1 MINNLRHIRAF
12 LTVARIGNFTRAAAE
27 LRLSQSALT
36 VQIHQLEEDL
46 GATLFDRGKRQV
58 TLTQAG
64 KEVRV
69 PLERILVDAE
79 AIVSSTRQMSGLRR
93 GLVSVA
99 VLPSIAARI
108 VPPVLESF
116 TKLYPGIVIQICDV
130 VAERVIEAVKKEEVD
145 FGIASRVGV
154 DRELKTSELLTDRL
168 CAFVPASH
176 LLARRSLLT
185 LKEVAT
191 CPIITT
197 GHDSSVRRIIE
208 NAFKREKLSPIFSYE
223 VNYMTTAISIVK
235 TGLGIA
241 LLPEVAANAQ
251 EIPELRCIPITN
263 SLLSRKIEIIQKK
276 DRSLSSAAAKMVDVF
291 KQVAAR

>member
-1 MINNLRHIRAF
+1 M
-12 LTVARIGNFTRAAAE
+12 GAA
-27 LRLSQSALT
+27 
-36 VQIHQLEEDL
+36 
-46 GATLFDRGKRQV
+46 LFDRGKRQV
-58 TLTQAG
+58 TLTQVG

-93 GLVSVA
+93 GLVAVA
-99 VLPSIAARI
+99 VLPSIAALI
-108 VPPVLESF
+108 VPPVLEIF
-116 TKLYPGIVIQICDV
+116 TKQYPGIVIKIFDV

-145 FGIASRVGV
+145 FGIGSRVGV
-154 DRELKTSELLTDRL
+154 DRELKTDELLTDRL
-168 CAFVPASH
+168 CAFVPARH
-176 LLARRSLLT
+176 LLAKRNSLT
-185 LKEVAT
+185 LQEVAA

-208 NAFKREKLSPIFSYE
+208 NAFKREKLSPTFAYE
-223 VNYMTTAISIVK
+223 VNYMATAISIVK

-241 LLPEVAANAQ
+241 ILPEVAANAQ
-251 EIPELRCIPITN
+251 EIAQLRCIPITN

-291 KQVAAR
+291 KQIATR